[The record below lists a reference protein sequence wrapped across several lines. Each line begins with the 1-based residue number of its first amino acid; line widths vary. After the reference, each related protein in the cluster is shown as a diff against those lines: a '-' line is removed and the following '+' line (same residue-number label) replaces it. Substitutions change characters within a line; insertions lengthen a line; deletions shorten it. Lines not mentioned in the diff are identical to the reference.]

1 MVRDSKR
8 SFFQK
13 AVLDGKDT
21 STLWRALNA
30 LSGKGKGSGNATPIP
45 TQLTAEVFN
54 DYFLSIPTRL
64 LPSNTF
70 TEPSDKCT
78 DKLQQFCSEKLKNKH
93 PFKIP
98 HIGVHEVGRYISQL
112 GNKKSSGPDGISN
125 HILKLSV
132 PYIVESLTY
141 IFNLSIDQNIFPAPF
156 KKAKVVPLPKNK
168 DTLDVNNYR
177 PISLLSVLS
186 KILEK
191 HAHKYL
197 SRYLE
202 SNSLLH
208 PLQSGFRS
216 RHSCA
221 SALTLLTDKWLEAI
235 NKFKI
240 SGVTFLDFTK
250 AFDLVDHTLLIQ
262 KLSVYLK
269 NSKSLSFFRS
279 FLENR
284 TQEVFVHGTTS
295 REGNVTHGVPQGS
308 VLGPV
313 LFCMF
318 INDLPLHISSSVV
331 ECHMLADDTTLQTQ
345 CSSPAEAELNLQSA
359 LNDVSHWCKTN
370 KMILNPRKSKSMLIT
385 TRQKHQRSSFS
396 INLLIEGKSIE
407 QVSEHKLLGLIVD
420 EKLQWQPH
428 TDHLSKILSKN
439 LYLLSRLQ
447 SVIPQDARKLFFNGH
462 IKPHFDYASIVWD
475 GLSDNLFKRLN
486 SLHRRAVKLINP
498 NKQLTTDEKYTAIG
512 MLSLQ
517 QQLLYNK
524 SVMMYKT
531 INKQMPL
538 YLMDMFKTSPSPYSI
553 YKQNLILPKARL
565 DISKTSFS
573 FAGAS
578 VWNSLP
584 QHVKA
589 HYTISSFKTSLVR
602 HLLQCGVT

>member
-1 MVRDSKR
+1 
-8 SFFQK
+8 
-13 AVLDGKDT
+13 
-21 STLWRALNA
+21 
-30 LSGKGKGSGNATPIP
+30 
-45 TQLTAEVFN
+45 
-54 DYFLSIPTRL
+54 
-64 LPSNTF
+64 
-70 TEPSDKCT
+70 
-78 DKLQQFCSEKLKNKH
+78 
-93 PFKIP
+93 
-98 HIGVHEVGRYISQL
+98 
-112 GNKKSSGPDGISN
+112 
-125 HILKLSV
+125 
-132 PYIVESLTY
+132 
-141 IFNLSIDQNIFPAPF
+141 
-156 KKAKVVPLPKNK
+156 
-168 DTLDVNNYR
+168 
-177 PISLLSVLS
+177 
-186 KILEK
+186 
-191 HAHKYL
+191 
-197 SRYLE
+197 
-202 SNSLLH
+202 
-208 PLQSGFRS
+208 
-216 RHSCA
+216 
-221 SALTLLTDKWLEAI
+221 
-235 NKFKI
+235 
-240 SGVTFLDFTK
+240 
-250 AFDLVDHTLLIQ
+250 
-262 KLSVYLK
+262 
-269 NSKSLSFFRS
+269 
-279 FLENR
+279 
-284 TQEVFVHGTTS
+284 
-295 REGNVTHGVPQGS
+295 
-308 VLGPV
+308 
-313 LFCMF
+313 
-318 INDLPLHISSSVV
+318 
-331 ECHMLADDTTLQTQ
+331 
-345 CSSPAEAELNLQSA
+345 
-359 LNDVSHWCKTN
+359 
-370 KMILNPRKSKSMLIT
+370 MILNPKKSKSMLIT

-407 QVSEHKLLGLIVD
+407 QVSEHKLLGLTVD
-420 EKLQWQPH
+420 DKLQWQPH

-538 YLMDMFKTSPSPYSI
+538 YLIDMFKTSPSPYSI